1 MVLAV
6 VVLGRQRRR
15 LLTEKKT
22 SRRRQLR
29 RKKIPPRPPWST
41 FVLHSR
47 PKLTVQRDEISKMH
61 QFISKN

>member
-29 RKKIPPRPPWST
+29 PKKNSSPST
-41 FVLHSR
+41 LVDFCVTQPTETYRTS
-47 PKLTVQRDEISKMH
+47 DEISKMH
-61 QFISKN
+61 QFYF